1 MKKYHILRTCLF
13 FILLTIVA
21 AEGSGNNE
29 SNGEKTTGSDTT
41 KTKIERLEE
50 KVKDMHKFEGLFL
63 MYQDTTDGALF
74 LEIQK
79 EQIGKEFIYFVQ
91 SVDGIVDIG
100 LNRGSYGGSR
110 IFSIEKYFNRI
121 ELVSKNISYYF
132 DPENALSRAKDA
144 NISSSIIAS
153 MKIIASDSLN
163 KKFLLEGKDLF
174 LTENLRQIKPS
185 PPPGKEKNR
194 RFNLGKLNKDKS
206 KYVAVKNYPM
216 NSDVIVQ
223 YVYDNP

>member
-1 MKKYHILRTCLF
+1 MKKYHILRICLF

-21 AEGSGNNE
+21 ADESVNN
-29 SNGEKTTGSDTT
+29 GLKAEKTTATDTT
-41 KTKIERLEE
+41 KIKKERLEE
-50 KVKDMHKFEGLFL
+50 KVKDMYKFEGLFV
-63 MYQDTTDGALF
+63 MYQDTTDGGLF

-91 SVDGIVDIG
+91 SVDGIIDIG

-110 IFSIEKYFNRI
+110 IFSVGKYFNRI

-153 MKIIASDSLN
+153 MKIL
-163 KKFLLEGKDLF
+163 
-174 LTENLRQIKPS
+174 
-185 PPPGKEKNR
+185 
-194 RFNLGKLNKDKS
+194 
-206 KYVAVKNYPM
+206 VKNQKK
-216 NSDVIVQ
+216 IV
-223 YVYDNP
+223 